1 MCLREFWYD
10 KNAKYHKQSFR
21 KPDVKQDLT
30 ATEENSINKNKK
42 RKTKASCVLYYG
54 DSCVHTQF
62 LFQRLYNKLILI
74 SIAPTTAFSVSCRG
88 SIVIVN

>member
-21 KPDVKQDLT
+21 KPDLKQDLT
-30 ATEENSINKNKK
+30 ATEENYINKNKK

-62 LFQRLYNKLILI
+62 YFN
-74 SIAPTTAFSVSCRG
+74 AFT
-88 SIVIVN
+88 IN

>member
-30 ATEENSINKNKK
+30 ATEENYINKNEKK
-42 RKTKASCVLYYG
+42 GKPKPVVCYTMEPVVYTLS
-54 DSCVHTQF
+54 F
-62 LFQRLYNKLILI
+62 I
-74 SIAPTTAFSVSCRG
+74 STPLQ
-88 SIVIVN
+88 

>member
-1 MCLREFWYD
+1 MTFTIIIYASGNFGML
-10 KNAKYHKQSFR
+10 KAKSHKQSFR

-30 ATEENSINKNKK
+30 ATEKDYIDKKKKK

-62 LFQRLYNKLILI
+62 YFN
-74 SIAPTTAFSVSCRG
+74 AFT
-88 SIVIVN
+88 IN

>member
-30 ATEENSINKNKK
+30 ATEENYINKNKK
-42 RKTKASCVLYYG
+42 KENQSQLCA
-54 DSCVHTQF
+54 
-62 LFQRLYNKLILI
+62 ILW
-74 SIAPTTAFSVSCRG
+74 R
-88 SIVIVN
+88 

>member
-21 KPDVKQDLT
+21 T
-30 ATEENSINKNKK
+30 ATEENYINKNKK

-62 LFQRLYNKLILI
+62 YFN
-74 SIAPTTAFSVSCRG
+74 AFT
-88 SIVIVN
+88 IN